1 MVFST
6 ARTAWNHATT
16 NARAVMKSTSW
27 NSKTLTKKH
36 KIKLS
41 KTNMTQLSGNEMN
54 VYQKLNIAR
63 KKFHGIELKK
73 SGHNKFAGYKYFEL
87 GDFII
92 PALDIFNEVGLTGII
107 TFGATEAHM
116 EIVDNE
122 NPENRIIISSPMSTA
137 ALKGCHEVQNLGAV
151 QTYLRR
157 YLWVAALE
165 IVEHDALDSSPKLTE
180 EGIKKKGAGPVIT
193 PRGDIGEDLPQ
204 DIKDFLTDL
213 AAGVTE
219 LVDQGKAKQALALI
233 DEQALEADQRVWL
246 ANQMSSTV
254 RSALKNAK
262 G

>member
-1 MVFST
+1 
-6 ARTAWNHATT
+6 
-16 NARAVMKSTSW
+16 
-27 NSKTLTKKH
+27 
-36 KIKLS
+36 
-41 KTNMTQLSGNEMN
+41 MTQQTGNEMN
-54 VYQKLNIAR
+54 VYQKLNAAR

-92 PALDIFNEVGLTGII
+92 PALEIFDEVGLTSII
-107 TFGATEAHM
+107 SFSKEYADMRIINIEKTE
-116 EIVDNE
+116 EV
-122 NPENRIIISSPMSTA
+122 IIISSPMSSA

-165 IVEHDALDSSPKLTE
+165 IVEHDALDSSPKLTD
-180 EGIKKKGAGPVIT
+180 EGIKKKGTAPVVT
-193 PRGDIGEDLPQ
+193 PRGGIGEDLPQ
-204 DIKDFLTDL
+204 DIKDFLLDM
-213 AAGVTE
+213 AASIEE
-219 LVDQGKAKQALALI
+219 LVNQGKAKEALAMI

-254 RSALKNAK
+254 RSALKKAK

>member
-1 MVFST
+1 
-6 ARTAWNHATT
+6 
-16 NARAVMKSTSW
+16 
-27 NSKTLTKKH
+27 
-36 KIKLS
+36 
-41 KTNMTQLSGNEMN
+41 MN
-54 VYQKLNIAR
+54 IYQKLNSAR
-63 KKFHGIELKK
+63 AKFHSIELKK

-92 PALDIFNEVGLTGII
+92 PALGIFKEVGLTGII
-107 TFGATEAHM
+107 SFGKEEASLT
-116 EIVDNE
+116 IVDVDT
-122 NPENRIIISSPMSTA
+122 ENRIVITSPMSTA

-165 IVEHDALDSSPKLTE
+165 IVEHDAIDSSDKVTD
-180 EGIKKKGAGPVIT
+180 EGIKKKGNAPVVT
-193 PRGDIGEDLPQ
+193 PRGGIGDDLPQ

-213 AAGVTE
+213 AAGVKE
-219 LVDQGKAKQALALI
+219 LIDQGKAKEALALI

-246 ANQMSSTV
+246 ANQMPSTV